1 MPKSRAA
8 SVVAA
13 KHHTSQARHH
23 STKVAT
29 KTAQITHHEKK
40 LQMYTKTGDKAKIAK
55 HKAALAQH
63 TARKKHHEA
72 ELARQKKLQRSHENA
87 AAPKSR
93 MGKVLRA
100 VGKTGLAS
108 IGALGSIGA
117 ALINGAATLAAAA
130 MNAAALAALGA
141 QLAANNV
148 PGPGGAGAPG
158 SGFGS
163 GDSGI
168 NTGAS
173 AAPVEPVPE
182 LPEVELP
189 PKDCSKPETIEA
201 NCIHEFNEEVYEN
214 ETVMGFY
221 KDPSFKYIMNNS
233 AALVGFFTDELEEL
247 VGSYYGNMK
256 CCEQYKDANSE
267 EFKQCIAAM
276 PSDPTTSFAAPGAA
290 ESIEAQ
296 AEAAAATTTTAAGG
310 GTIAKHIK
318 RSVRRTRRSSR
329 K

>member
-1 MPKSRAA
+1 MGRSRAA

-13 KHHTSQARHH
+13 RHHTSQARHH

-29 KTAQITHHEKK
+29 KTAQITHHQKK

-72 ELARQKKLQRSHENA
+72 ELARQKRLQRSHENA
-87 AAPKSR
+87 AAPDSR
-93 MGKVLRA
+93 MMKGLKR

-117 ALINGAATLAAAA
+117 ALISGAATLAAAA
-130 MNAAALAALGA
+130 MNAAALAASA
-141 QLAANNV
+141 AANAANNI
-148 PGPGGAGAPG
+148 PGPGGAGPG
-158 SGFGS
+158 SGFSS

-276 PSDPTTSFAAPGAA
+276 PSDPTASFAAPGAA

-296 AEAAAATTTTAAGG
+296 AEAVTTTTTAAGG
-310 GTIAKHIK
+310 GTRARRTKIG
-318 RSVRRTRRSSR
+318 VRRTRRSSR
-329 K
+329 Q